1 MPSQPSKK
9 QRTKTRKQLL
19 AAEALLLL
27 LLRRAAHKD
36 GKGSI
41 TQALYRGKQELRA
54 LGRKSVE
61 QELETEITKK
71 PTSSA
76 RRDLSRAAKVA
87 AVFLAYSKS
96 RTKVLSE
103 QLGVAENSQSV
114 TLLKQQATAA
124 IDNRLRQIAAF
135 EAVRTFE
142 EERRD
147 AAEQIADASEQVMAK
162 RWDASLDSLTCDTC
176 AGLDGRE
183 AELDEEFPDGD
194 PPLHPNCRCSI
205 EYRFDT

>member
-1 MPSQPSKK
+1 MPSLPSKK

-27 LLRRAAHKD
+27 LLRRAARKD

-41 TQALYRGKQELRA
+41 TQALYRSKQELRQ

-61 QELETEITKK
+61 DELETEITQK
-71 PTSSA
+71 PTPSA
-76 RRDLSRAAKVA
+76 RRDLAGAAKVS
-87 AVFLAYSKS
+87 AVFLAFSKS
-96 RTKVLSE
+96 RTKAFSE
-103 QLGVAENSQSV
+103 QVETTESSQSV
-114 TLLKQQATAA
+114 SLLKQQSAAA

-135 EAVRTFE
+135 EAVRAFE

-147 AAEQIADASEQVMAK
+147 AAEQISEESGKVMTK
-162 RWDASLDSLTCDTC
+162 RWDASLDSLTCTTC
-176 AGLDGRE
+176 EGLDGRE
-183 AELDEEFPDGD
+183 VELDEEFPDGD

>member
-1 MPSQPSKK
+1 MPSLPSKK

-27 LLRRAAHKD
+27 LLRRAARKD

-41 TQALYRGKQELRA
+41 TQALYRGKQELRQ

-61 QELETEITKK
+61 DELETEITQK
-71 PTSSA
+71 PTPSA
-76 RRDLSRAAKVA
+76 RRDLASAAKVSA
-87 AVFLAYSKS
+87 GFLAFAKS
-96 RTKVLSE
+96 RTKALRDQTE
-103 QLGVAENSQSV
+103 TAESA
-114 TLLKQQATAA
+114 LLNQQATAA
-124 IDNRLRQIAAF
+124 VDNRLRQIAAF
-135 EAVRTFE
+135 EAVRAFE

-147 AAEQIADASEQVMAK
+147 AAEQISEESGRVMAK
-162 RWDASLDSLTCDTC
+162 RWDASLDSLTCTTC
-176 AGLDGRE
+176 EGLDGRE